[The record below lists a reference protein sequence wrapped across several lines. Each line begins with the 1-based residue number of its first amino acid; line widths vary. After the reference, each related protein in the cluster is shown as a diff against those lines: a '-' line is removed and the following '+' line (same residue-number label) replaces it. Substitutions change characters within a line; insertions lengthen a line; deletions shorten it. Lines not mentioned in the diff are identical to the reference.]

1 MHACGA
7 KPAGDRYG
15 LASTT
20 LILCRALLADSNPSF
35 PRSGPTRFADGREL
49 GQNGKYSCRKTGAA
63 LRLRKRADD
72 ECAGF
77 RDLIEVREQL
87 DLIVIST

>member
-35 PRSGPTRFADGREL
+35 PRSGPTRFADGRP
-49 GQNGKYSCRKTGAA
+49 GKK
-63 LRLRKRADD
+63 LRGIFTRAVKA
-72 ECAGF
+72 EAM
-77 RDLIEVREQL
+77 
-87 DLIVIST
+87 S